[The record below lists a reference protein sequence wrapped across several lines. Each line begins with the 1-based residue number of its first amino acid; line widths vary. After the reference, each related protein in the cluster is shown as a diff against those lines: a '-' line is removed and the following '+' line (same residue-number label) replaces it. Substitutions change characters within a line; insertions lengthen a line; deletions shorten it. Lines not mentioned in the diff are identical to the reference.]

1 MVSVAEGLRMM
12 QGGVDRTGFADMAEG
27 LGNPGMDLIAARRA
41 EAAQAEAMDEYERQQ
56 AERDAEYRDSIQ
68 ELLEGLETPPDIYGT
83 PTTGVSGIDADTGKF
98 AEQDPT
104 FREKYLSPFFDFFGG
119 LGGDDDFEIGDNTF
133 AKGGLTRGEKDFQNK
148 KNFGIGS
155 LIEQAYESGM
165 GILPYLYD
173 VLGVSGFEDGGRVE
187 MQLGGGLMNN
197 LLGNPQVQS
206 MIQQYT
212 QPTFDFSQVAN
223 PNIPQP
229 DVAPATPPQAYTPFV
244 STMPLYDP
252 STLGTG
258 LPSTAGMADPY
269 FVYDPYSPVGAF
281 DAPPASTGPTPA
293 GGFLSQKQIDET
305 FKDLDKFTL
314 AKQVEKAEA
323 AKAKEETKERGGGEN
338 RNRGRNTGGRFGGD
352 RGVGQDAG
360 TMGGT
365 GGRRGGAGPN

>member
-27 LGNPGMDLIAARRA
+27 LGNPGMDLIRERRA
-41 EAAQAEAMDEYERQQ
+41 EEAQAEAMDEYERQQ

-104 FREKYLSPFFDFFGG
+104 FREKYLDPFFS
-119 LGGDDDFEIGDNTF
+119 LDDDFEIGGNTF
-133 AKGGLTRGEKDFQNK
+133 AEGGLTRGEKDFQNK

-229 DVAPATPPQAYTPFV
+229 AVAPETPPQAYTPFV

-281 DAPPASTGPTPA
+281 DAPPSTS
-293 GGFLSQKQIDET
+293 GGFLTQDKIMDT

-314 AKQVEKAEA
+314 SKQ
-323 AKAKEETKERGGGEN
+323 KAKPDLLARS
-338 RNRGRNTGGRFGGD
+338 
-352 RGVGQDAG
+352 
-360 TMGGT
+360 
-365 GGRRGGAGPN
+365 